1 MRTAFITGA
10 SRGIGSS
17 IADRFRRAGFKVIA
31 PTSHELDLADPIAI
45 DRFFLGFHEAVDVL
59 VNNAGTNRLASIDD
73 VSSEALTETLQVNLQ
88 APILLAKALAPGM
101 RERRYGRILNLS
113 SIWSAVAK
121 PRRLPYIGAKSGL
134 NGATRALA
142 VELAPYNILVNAI
155 APGYVNTDLT
165 RQNNS
170 EQDLAVIRS
179 LIPLQRLAEPEEI
192 AELALFLCSEANTY
206 LTGQVLVVDGGY
218 TIL

>member
-10 SRGIGSS
+10 SRGIGFA
-17 IADRFRRAGFKVIA
+17 IANHFRRAGFRVIA
-31 PTSHELDLADPIAI
+31 PTSRELDLADPDAI

-73 VSSEALTETLQVNLQ
+73 VSSEALAVTLQVNLQ
-88 APILLAKALAPGM
+88 APVLLAKALVPGM
-101 RERRYGRILNLS
+101 RERRYGRLLNLS
-113 SIWSAVAK
+113 SIWSTVAK
-121 PRRLPYIGAKSGL
+121 ARRLPYIASKSGI
-134 NGATRALA
+134 NGVTRALA

-170 EQDLAVIRS
+170 EQDLAAIRAVI
-179 LIPLQRLAEPEEI
+179 PMQRLAEPEEI
-192 AELALFLCSEANTY
+192 AELALFLCSEKNTY
-206 LTGQVLVVDGGY
+206 LTGQTLVMDGGY
-218 TIL
+218 TIV